1 LILKEI
7 SVNYAIYFQSYII
20 LKQTLGAT
28 LAPSK
33 NHQIMRKRYSN
44 TRSESNKVD
53 INILG
58 YPTYPEQEDIYK
70 KYKEEKDIKPENTK
84 EFKDPIDMSGTN
96 NEKSFKDDYSGSDLD
111 IPGSELDD
119 AREKM
124 GNEDEEN
131 NFYSLGGDDHSDL
144 DESQGDSTIGFYKFY
159 GF

>member
-1 LILKEI
+1 M
-7 SVNYAIYFQSYII
+7 NYAINFQSCII
-20 LKQTLGAT
+20 LKQTLGNT

-33 NHQIMRKRYSN
+33 NYQIMRKRYSN
-44 TRSESNKVD
+44 TRNESNKVD

-58 YPTYPEQEDIYK
+58 YPTYPEQEDIYN
-70 KYKEEKDIKPENTK
+70 KYKEEKDIKPENTS
-84 EFKDPIDMSGTN
+84 EFKDPNDMSGTN

-119 AREKM
+119 VREKM